1 MHDLDPTGDQHMTTE
16 SIDLDAHRS
25 DVAQRATEIRRRL
38 KDVQLDQEALAQ
50 HQREFEAFI
59 VAGPA
64 PTWPEAAAK
73 AQYLI
78 QLLADTFSI
87 HNSRR
92 RQLIDNVFEDFA
104 RLTQEAA
111 SPHKPSSP
119 NT

>member
-1 MHDLDPTGDQHMTTE
+1 MTAD
-16 SIDLDAHRS
+16 SIDLDEHRG

-38 KDVQLDQEALAQ
+38 KSVQQDQAALAQ
-50 HQREFEAFI
+50 RQKEFEAFI

-87 HNSRR
+87 HDSRR

-104 RLTQEAA
+104 RLSSEAA
-111 SPHKPSSP
+111 PARIQPRLQPIEEPS
-119 NT
+119 

>member
-1 MHDLDPTGDQHMTTE
+1 M
-16 SIDLDAHRS
+16 R
-25 DVAQRATEIRRRL
+25 
-38 KDVQLDQEALAQ
+38 
-50 HQREFEAFI
+50 QREFEAFI

-87 HNSRR
+87 HDSRR

-104 RLTQEAA
+104 RLTQETA
-111 SPHKPSSP
+111 STHNPPPSK
-119 NT
+119 N